1 MCERDEEAIPVA
13 ARRQRPLI
21 IGRLRL
27 RKTGRCC
34 AAFFEPIV
42 APPRTEKITTHKTT
56 KYIRSLR
63 FSIFSGFELSGAR
76 ARGRVSEE
84 RRTEKHAQATTR
96 EVRERKAPLP
106 VVGAFIWGFHTRAGR
121 CTGWVLRVVS
131 SQNHGPLRPSQALG
145 LLVGGGGWSS
155 Q

>member
-1 MCERDEEAIPVA
+1 M
-13 ARRQRPLI
+13 
-21 IGRLRL
+21 
-27 RKTGRCC
+27 
-34 AAFFEPIV
+34 
-42 APPRTEKITTHKTT
+42 
-56 KYIRSLR
+56 RSLR

-121 CTGWVLRVVS
+121 CTGWVLRVCGEQQEPRAVATFS
-131 SQNHGPLRPSQALG
+131 TSRVTSWGRGVEQPKSHNLIESMSCDERFPSQNFIPLPTTFPAAYVWQNTGDLQRKAKVSAA
-145 LLVGGGGWSS
+145 
-155 Q
+155 